1 MRKCTHNPGR
11 CRPVAL
17 QSPSQLTVAHNN
29 SGKHV
34 LRYEKAEAD
43 ITAPVRRVEE
53 FIYERVDDDGRWM
66 VRVHDI
72 GPRVSQRRGQAE
84 GEREDVVRKG
94 RSRPSYMYTGASSH
108 SPLGRIHCS
117 YDVHRIGG
125 CATRIPRSLPCHISP
140 LSSLWGKRRPRY
152 APRSDEC
159 QLGHRTD
166 CCSMSESYKSSSRTN
181 TNADLLY
188 NYQEILHTWSRN
200 MVKPGCA
207 GDMSER

>member
-34 LRYEKAEAD
+34 LRYEKADAD
-43 ITAPVRRVEE
+43 MMAPVRRVEE

-66 VRVHDI
+66 VRVHDV

-94 RSRPSYMYTGASSH
+94 RSRPSYIRGPRATHRLDASIVRMTFIA
-108 SPLGRIHCS
+108 LAA
-117 YDVHRIGG
+117 VQ
-125 CATRIPRSLPCHISP
+125 HISSP
-140 LSSLWGKRRPRY
+140 LSSLWGKQCPSPKLR
-152 APRSDEC
+152 
-159 QLGHRTD
+159 HRTD

-188 NYQEILHTWSRN
+188 NYQEILHTWSPN
-200 MVKPGCA
+200 MVKPG
-207 GDMSER
+207 GDVSGQ